1 MATTSAPATTPPVA
15 AAPKKVP
22 ESVRAAKLRKRKE
35 RQAFRVWKAKVA
47 ARSRL
52 EKREVIRRSAKT
64 LRAING
70 IRQKEKSSK
79 RLAAVNKQYFVP
91 AEAPVAFVIRIR
103 GICEMA
109 PKDRK
114 ILQLLRLR
122 QLHHGVFIKLTN
134 ATIQMLNRVNP
145 YIAWGY
151 PSYETIRKLVL
162 KRGYLKVRGQRRRI
176 VANDQISTLLGKKA
190 GLICADDLIFQLATC
205 GPKFKA
211 VTNSLWPF
219 KLSAPRGG
227 LHAKRRHFVEGG
239 DYGNREEYIN
249 KLILRML

>member
-1 MATTSAPATTPPVA
+1 MSTAAAPAPATPA
-15 AAPKKVP
+15 KRKIP
-22 ESVRAAKLRKRKE
+22 ESVLAALKRKRADKKKLKE
-35 RQAFRVWKAKVA
+35 WRATQTRK
-47 ARSRL
+47 SRL
-52 EKREVIRRSAKT
+52 AKREVIRRGAKS
-64 LRAING
+64 LRTIKG
-70 IRQKEKSSK
+70 IRNQENSFK
-79 RLAAVNKQYFVP
+79 LAAKKHKQYFVP

-122 QLHHGVFIKLTN
+122 QLHNGVFIKLTN

-162 KRGYLKVRGQRRRI
+162 KRGYLKIRGQRKRI
-176 VANDQISTLLGKKA
+176 VANDQIHLLLGKKA
-190 GLICADDLIFQLATC
+190 GLICADDLIHQLATC
-205 GPKFKA
+205 GPKFKT
-211 VTNSLWPF
+211 VTNALWPF

-227 LHAKRRHFVEGG
+227 YRAKRRHFVEGG